1 MVKILIGGPSPS
13 ATNNRG
19 DEAVFSN
26 FCQGMRKHFPDCQIT
41 AMVRH
46 PSERF
51 DRLFGVKSIRNFDH
65 DNRRQSLGRWFHGFN
80 PGDSTEQLK
89 NIREAVEEADII
101 VVGGSPFE
109 EISPNSF
116 LRGEG
121 AYAALLATL
130 AIMFQKPFAVYA
142 MQQCPIK
149 SEFTANMARFVCNNA
164 RIVTVREEYS
174 QTQLLEVGVQSSH
187 VYVLA
192 DPAFGVEPCQSLER
206 GQEILKREEIPVDQ
220 APFVG
225 VNFRHLY
232 WIWDE
237 QIFEKRIT
245 KMASLCDFIISEW
258 NRSVLFIPNQCY
270 RVDTPIQDDRWVA
283 EKIWQKLKYSEHAF
297 LIRREYTL
305 PDTLAIYPY
314 LEFMISNRRH
324 ACIFAAIHTVPAVAL
339 CDGNDWNFLP
349 FLQQMS
355 LQDHLLDFSSD
366 LAQIQNQF
374 ETLYSLKKRTIK
386 ILQEKVPKLK
396 SKAHKHTELI
406 ADIL

>member
-19 DEAVFSN
+19 DEAVFYN
-26 FCQGMRKHFPDCQIT
+26 FCKGMRKRFPDCQIT

-46 PSERF
+46 PSEAF
-51 DRLFGVKSIRNFDH
+51 NQLFGVKSIRNFDH
-65 DNRRQSLGRWFHGFN
+65 ENRQQSLGRWFHGFN
-80 PGDSTEQLK
+80 PGDSTEHLK
-89 NIREAVEEADII
+89 TIRQAIEEAD
-101 VVGGSPFE
+101 VVVIGGSPFE
-109 EISPNSF
+109 EISANSF

-121 AYAALLATL
+121 TYAALLATL

-149 SEFTANMARFVCNNA
+149 SEFTANMARFVCDNA

-174 QTQLLEVGVQSSH
+174 KTQLLEAGVKFDH
-187 VYVLA
+187 LHLLA
-192 DPAFGVEPCQSLER
+192 DPAFGVDPCQNLDR
-206 GQEILKREEIPVDQ
+206 GKEILKREEIPVDL

-232 WIWDE
+232 WSWDNHT
-237 QIFEKRIT
+237 FEERAS
-245 KMASLCDFIISEW
+245 KMAALCDFIISEFK
-258 NRSVLFIPNQCY
+258 RCVLFIPNQCY

-283 EKIWQKLKYSEHAF
+283 EKIWQKLKYPDRAF
-297 LIRREYTL
+297 LIKQEYTL

-314 LEFMISNRRH
+314 LEFMVSNRRH
-324 ACIFAAIHTVPAVAL
+324 ACIFAAIHKVPAVAL
-339 CDGNDWNFLP
+339 SDGNDWNFLP

-355 LQDHLLDFSSD
+355 VQDHLLDFSAD
-366 LAQIQNQF
+366 LTTIINQF
-374 ETLYSLKKRTIK
+374 ATLYSHKKQTIK
-386 ILQEKVPKLK
+386 ILQEKVPQLK